1 MNQTEIRGSYLTNDT
16 AHNLEAL
23 ETALGYTFTKLEH
36 LRIATTHASFDHLN
50 NYERYEF
57 LGDSILSAIVSKYLF
72 DKYQNELDE
81 GRLTILR
88 SRVVCK
94 QNLVNI
100 ANRLNLASFI
110 LLNKGELVNNGRQR
124 NSLLEDVVEAIIAAV
139 YLDSNFETVT
149 RVVLNIFRDCLDL
162 PFDQQ
167 QHIVRDYKSFL
178 QEITQGEWRCIP
190 KYTLERSEGQNHNL
204 TFYISG
210 TIPNRRYRGFGVGKS
225 KRAAEQ
231 LAAKELLEA
240 LQQEPFITEMHEKIK
255 LILGTI
261 WLSSSAVHSHH
272 PESRLFLPSAV

>member
-1 MNQTEIRGSYLTNDT
+1 MNQSLIRGSYLTNDT

-23 ETALGYTFTKLEH
+23 ETSLGYSFSKLDH
-36 LRIATTHASFDHLN
+36 LRTATTHASFDHFN

-57 LGDSILSAIVSKYLF
+57 LGDSILSAIISKYLF
-72 DKYQNELDE
+72 DKYKDELDE

-100 ANRLNLASFI
+100 ANRLDLSNYI

-124 NSLLEDVVEAIIAAV
+124 DSLLEDVVEAIIAAV
-139 YLDSNFETVT
+139 YLDSDFDTVT
-149 RVVLNIFRDCLDL
+149 RVVLNIFRGCLDL
-162 PFDQQ
+162 PLVQQ

-190 KYTLERSEGQNHNL
+190 KYTLERSEGQNHDL
-204 TFYISG
+204 TFYIYG
-210 TIPNRRYRGFGVGKS
+210 TIPNRRYRGFGIGKS

-240 LQQEPFITEMHEKIK
+240 LQQESFSAEIHEKIRT
-255 LILGTI
+255 ILGTI
-261 WLSSSAVHSHH
+261 
-272 PESRLFLPSAV
+272 